1 VHLGNASF
9 YFFISARDYKPL
21 NNRGVGFYLKPAK
34 LFKTQKMVTLR
45 NSEQPRF
52 CWDLC
57 NINNF
62 FFRTISL
69 YNEFMG
75 HLNNREFARS
85 TFLPGMWVKVVRKNH
100 PPSEYKMYQLID
112 LSQGGISFKS
122 QDINEFKR
130 GDEFYILEIE
140 RKVLAESIVAIVRYV
155 EPIDKFGIDFKVG
168 VEFQARV

>member
-1 VHLGNASF
+1 MVRSIQVSGPR
-9 YFFISARDYKPL
+9 IPL
-21 NNRGVGFYLKPAK
+21 N
-34 LFKTQKMVTLR
+34 LR
-45 NSEQPRF
+45 
-52 CWDLC
+52 

-62 FFRTISL
+62 FFIVNSL
-69 YNEFMG
+69 YYEFMG

-85 TFLPGMWVKVVRKNH
+85 TFLPGMWVKVVRKNY

-130 GDEFYILEIE
+130 GDEFYILEVE
-140 RKVLAESIVAIVRYV
+140 KKVLAVSLVGIVRYV
-155 EPIDKFGIDFKVG
+155 EPIDKFGIDFKIG